1 MQSTNDDFHSKVF
14 KFQLKVRVCQLPGLL
29 PFTVPY
35 PLLRPTTACTLSC
48 RRHQSINTG
57 LYPPAQN
64 MQWLQPDSLPEP
76 TTALWLFRR
85 SPCLINSSVS
95 SSLLQRIL
103 GRRFPTLCL
112 MTHDWRQFWTYFF
125 RSTNQNFPLPLWV
138 HKPDFPPTFSHT
150 KNRNIADY
158 PSAVA
163 SGPVCQ
169 CLIRHAIKKLNKY
182 ARVFSSSSRVPRSSA
197 FLTNVHCPTPAICV
211 HVCVHDCVSAT
222 S

>member
-85 SPCLINSSVS
+85 SPSLINSSVS

-125 RSTNQNFPLPLWV
+125 RSTNQNFPLPLG
-138 HKPDFPPTFSHT
+138 PQTRFSPY
-150 KNRNIADY
+150 I
-158 PSAVA
+158 
-163 SGPVCQ
+163 
-169 CLIRHAIKKLNKY
+169 
-182 ARVFSSSSRVPRSSA
+182 FSYQE
-197 FLTNVHCPTPAICV
+197 
-211 HVCVHDCVSAT
+211 
-222 S
+222 